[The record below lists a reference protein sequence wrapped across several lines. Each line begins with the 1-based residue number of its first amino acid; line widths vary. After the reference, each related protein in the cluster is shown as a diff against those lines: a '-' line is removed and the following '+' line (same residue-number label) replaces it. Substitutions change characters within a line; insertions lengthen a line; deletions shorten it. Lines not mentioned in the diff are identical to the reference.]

1 MLGTEGRRKDR
12 EGSIMSDRQLMSRN
26 PVLTSQIQHESKNA
40 LCYGKFAKNLK
51 DTESEIR
58 GNFESFH

>member
-26 PVLTSQIQHESKNA
+26 PVLTSQMQHESKNA
-40 LCYGKFAKNLK
+40 HCYGKFAKDLK
-51 DTESEIR
+51 DTESEMR

>member
-1 MLGTEGRRKDR
+1 MGTKGRRDR
-12 EGSIMSDRQLMSRN
+12 EGSITSDRQLMSRN
-26 PVLTSQIQHESKNA
+26 PVLTSQMQHESKNA
-40 LCYGKFAKNLK
+40 HCYGKFAKNLK